1 MKGFTLSIYNPLAN
15 GDSIRDWAGTGR
27 RPPPSIYFT
36 LTENISEI
44 CVCFELN
51 QQVADTSNV
60 CTVEIVKEAP

>member
-1 MKGFTLSIYNPLAN
+1 METALETGLEL
-15 GDSIRDWAGTGR
+15 GDA
-27 RPPPSIYFT
+27 PSIYFT